1 MTQAF
6 FCKII
11 DFMFY
16 IVGLGN
22 PGNEY
27 IGTRHNIG
35 REIIEKFSNKKDF
48 ADFEFDKK
56 NNALISEGEISGID
70 GKKTKKE
77 KVMTILPETF
87 MNKSGNSLKK
97 IITSAK
103 KAKTLIVVQDDIDMP
118 VGRAKIVFGKN
129 SGGHRGIDSINKT
142 IKTKDYIRIKIGIS
156 PTTPTGKIKKPK
168 GEDKVV
174 KHVLGNFSPKE
185 QKEIKKIEEKT
196 VETLERIVQVGYLK
210 AMNGFN

>member
-1 MTQAF
+1 
-6 FCKII
+6 
-11 DFMFY
+11 MFY

-27 IGTRHNIG
+27 DGSRHNIG
-35 REIIEKFSNKKDF
+35 REIVEKFINKN
-48 ADFEFDKK
+48 DFESFQVDKK
-56 NNALISEGEISGID
+56 NNALISGGEIAGID

-77 KVMTILPETF
+77 KVMAILPETF

-103 KAKTLIVVQDDIDMP
+103 KAKTLIVVHDDLDM
-118 VGRAKIVFGKN
+118 GIGSAKIVFGKK
-129 SGGHRGIDSINKT
+129 SGGHKGIDSINRA
-142 IKTKDYIRIKIGIS
+142 IKTRDYIRIKIGIS

-174 KHVLGNFSPKE
+174 KHVLGKFSPKE
-185 QKEIKKIEEKT
+185 QKEIKKIEKKT
-196 VETLERIVQVGYLK
+196 VEVLEQIIQYGYLK
-210 AMNGFN
+210 AMNGYN